1 MITYRAFFSLNSSI
15 FVLCLSFSRILYEK
29 VFFFGRSCDSEWSVF
44 DKTRYLEQVR
54 GILAHDN
61 ISEPGKLRLNDRLRG
76 LAEDGTDV
84 GRVGPALDGAV
95 IIGFDC
101 WLRQY

>member
-1 MITYRAFFSLNSSI
+1 MVDL
-15 FVLCLSFSRILYEK
+15 
-29 VFFFGRSCDSEWSVF
+29 
-44 DKTRYLEQVR
+44 DKTRYLGKVER
-54 GILAHDN
+54 YLAHDN
-61 ISEPGKLRLNDRLRG
+61 VSEPGKLRLNDRLRG